1 VTAGL
6 RLRVQP
12 GARRTGLVGWMADG
26 TLKLSVSAPPEGGR
40 ANRAVVELIAATL
53 GVREA
58 TVRVV
63 RGHGARTKTVEV
75 DGMDEQ
81 ALRKRIT
88 AGMEPGEPAEPGEPG
103 VGAVGPLGKESKRKA
118 GPQ

>member
-1 VTAGL
+1 VTVAL

-53 GVREA
+53 GVRET

-75 DGMDEQ
+75 DGVDEET
-81 ALRKRIT
+81 LRRCIT
-88 AGMEPGEPAEPGEPG
+88 AGMERRAPG
-103 VGAVGPLGKESKRKA
+103 VDAVRKFKRKQ

>member
-1 VTAGL
+1 ML

-40 ANRAVVELIAATL
+40 ANRAVVELIAETL

-58 TVRVV
+58 AVRVV
-63 RGHGARTKTVEV
+63 RGQSARTKTVEV
-75 DGMDEQ
+75 DGADVET
-81 ALRKRIT
+81 LRQRMTPSMKR
-88 AGMEPGEPAEPGEPG
+88 GETNDSHD
-103 VGAVGPLGKESKRKA
+103 K
-118 GPQ
+118 